1 MIVMRKIKLF
11 ISTLLISLTLPVCSI
26 AQGTVALDNVVHRV
40 AEDPSMVH
48 ASLSVSVHN
57 VTHNSVVYTYE
68 AHRSLIP
75 GSLTKLFTTA
85 VGFKT
90 LGSDFRFKT
99 TLAYDG
105 NIDEKGVLHGNI
117 YIIGGGD
124 PLLGSYRYQGTCPD
138 SLFTAWLHDIK
149 TAGIKSVDGRICY
162 DATIFDNAP
171 LHDSWQY
178 GDIGNYYAS
187 GISGLNF
194 HENMYFIYFDSKNK
208 KGFPEISGTSPDKLG
223 IRNQNEVRI
232 AGANTGDN
240 VIVYGDP
247 FTPVRLCRGT
257 VPEGKSRFPIRASMP
272 NPAAR
277 CAELFALFLREN
289 NVNVSSA
296 VSEVYSRADNL
307 TTIQEHYSNPY
318 YVIAKYTNLTSNNMY
333 AECIYKYMGY
343 KEYGKGSYA
352 NGARVVNDFFRENNL
367 NTAGVNLVDGSGLSR
382 NDRVTADFLCQFLNQ
397 VSHMPIY
404 NDFSNSLAIVG
415 QSGTAKNVLPNLPS
429 SVTMKLKTGTMTG
442 VKAYAGYVMT
452 TKGELLSFA
461 VISNG
466 YDCSDAAM
474 KNMLAD
480 ILYKIAEL

>member
-1 MIVMRKIKLF
+1 MRNIKTY
-11 ISTLLISLTLPVCSI
+11 ISILLLSI
-26 AQGTVALDNVVHRV
+26 AFPIATFAQGTTVLDETVHKVAD
-40 AEDPSMVH
+40 DPSMVH

-57 VTHNSVVYTYE
+57 VTHNSVVYSYE

-105 NIDEKGVLHGNI
+105 KIDDNGVLHGNI

-124 PLLGSYRYQGTCPD
+124 PLLGSYRYRNTCPD
-138 SLFTAWLHDIK
+138 SIFDAWLHDIK
-149 TAGIKSVDGRICY
+149 TAGIKSIDGKICY

-187 GISGLNF
+187 GVCGLNF

-208 KGFPEISGTSPDKLG
+208 KGFPEIAGTSPEQLS

-232 AGANTGDN
+232 ADANSGDN

-247 FTPVRLCRGT
+247 FNPVRLCRGT
-257 VPEGKSRFPIRASMP
+257 VPAGKTRFPIRASLP

-277 CAELFALFLREN
+277 CAEQFALYLREKN
-289 NVNVSSA
+289 INVTSA
-296 VSEVYSRADNL
+296 VSEVYSRTSNL

-352 NGARVVNDFFRENNL
+352 NGARVVNDFFHENKL
-367 NTAGVNLVDGSGLSR
+367 NTAGVSLVDGSGLSR

-404 NDFSNSLAIVG
+404 EDFSNSLAIVG
-415 QSGTAKNVLPNLPS
+415 QTGTAKNVLSNLPS
-429 SVTMKLKTGTMTG
+429 TVTMKLKTGTMTG

-452 TKGELLSFA
+452 AKGELLSFA

-466 YDCSDAAM
+466 YDCTDLEM
-474 KNMLAD
+474 KNKLSD

>member
-1 MIVMRKIKLF
+1 MRNIKTY
-11 ISTLLISLTLPVCSI
+11 ISILLLSI
-26 AQGTVALDNVVHRV
+26 AFPIATFAQGTTVLDETVHKVAD
-40 AEDPSMVH
+40 DPSMVH

-105 NIDEKGVLHGNI
+105 KIDDNGVLHGNI

-124 PLLGSYRYQGTCPD
+124 PLLGSYRYRNTCPD
-138 SLFTAWLHDIK
+138 SIFAAWLHDIK
-149 TAGIKSVDGRICY
+149 TAGIKSIDGKICY

-187 GISGLNF
+187 GVCGLNF

-208 KGFPEISGTSPDKLG
+208 KGFPEIAGTSPEQLS

-232 AGANTGDN
+232 ADANSGDN

-247 FTPVRLCRGT
+247 FNSVRLCRGT
-257 VPEGKSRFPIRASMP
+257 VPAGKTRFPIRASLP

-277 CAELFALFLREN
+277 CAEQFALYLREKN
-289 NVNVSSA
+289 INVTSA
-296 VSEVYSRADNL
+296 VSEVYSRTSNL

-352 NGARVVNDFFRENNL
+352 NGARVVNDFFHENKL
-367 NTAGVNLVDGSGLSR
+367 NSAGVSLVDGSGLSR

-404 NDFSNSLAIVG
+404 EDFSNSLAIVG
-415 QSGTAKNVLPNLPS
+415 QTGTAKNVLPNLPS
-429 SVTMKLKTGTMTG
+429 TVTMKLKTGTMTG

-452 TKGELLSFA
+452 AKGELLSFA

-466 YDCSDAAM
+466 YDCTDLEM
-474 KNMLAD
+474 KNKLSD

>member
-1 MIVMRKIKLF
+1 MRNIKTY
-11 ISTLLISLTLPVCSI
+11 ISILLLSI
-26 AQGTVALDNVVHRV
+26 AFPIATFAQGTTVLDETVHKVAD
-40 AEDPSMVH
+40 DPSMVH

-105 NIDEKGVLHGNI
+105 KIDDNGVLHGNI

-124 PLLGSYRYQGTCPD
+124 PLLGSYRYRNTCPD
-138 SLFTAWLHDIK
+138 SIFAAWLHDIK
-149 TAGIKSVDGRICY
+149 TVGIKSIDGRICY

-187 GISGLNF
+187 GVCGLNF

-208 KGFPEISGTSPDKLG
+208 KGFPEIAGTSPEQLS

-232 AGANTGDN
+232 ADANSGDN

-247 FTPVRLCRGT
+247 FNPVRLCRGT
-257 VPEGKSRFPIRASMP
+257 VPAGKMRFPIRASLP

-277 CAELFALFLREN
+277 CAEQFALYLREKN
-289 NVNVSSA
+289 INVTSA
-296 VSEVYSRADNL
+296 VSEVYSRTSNL

-352 NGARVVNDFFRENNL
+352 NGARVVNDFFHENKL
-367 NTAGVNLVDGSGLSR
+367 NTAGVSLVDGSGLSR

-404 NDFSNSLAIVG
+404 EDFSNSLAIVG
-415 QSGTAKNVLPNLPS
+415 QTGTAKNVLPNLPS
-429 SVTMKLKTGTMTG
+429 TVTMKLKTGTMTG

-452 TKGELLSFA
+452 AKGELLSFA

-466 YDCSDAAM
+466 YDCTDQEM
-474 KNMLAD
+474 KNKLST